1 MIFLFSLFSF
11 LFLSLLFNLSFFLYP
26 SFSLFV
32 PLFRKHNYP
41 KFIMILEMCE
51 FYEIFYGIW
60 MRTDKDQCGEAGNL
74 AYVMFVF
81 LLSSCLDRNL

>member
-1 MIFLFSLFSF
+1 MIILLSLFPFSF
-11 LFLSLLFNLSFFLYP
+11 SVFFSSLYP

-32 PLFRKHNYP
+32 SLFRKHNYP